1 MCVLFSQ
8 VLLDKFLLL
17 QNITRKTFK
26 KVESGNYGGKRIL
39 LLILRSYVLPSK

>member
-8 VLLDKFLLL
+8 VLLDKFLL

-26 KVESGNYGGKRIL
+26 KVESGNYGGKSIL